1 MPAAVA
7 VVVAVAASVAAVVV
21 AEVVVVAVV
30 AAVAAV
36 VVVVGPAAINTLDR
50 HTAKHRSLSR
60 SLLPRLRFGVY
71 RLLLGVLSRP
81 LFRLQRLHRPP
92 QQLVQL
98 GSLSFPYSP
107 SEKSQAH

>member
-1 MPAAVA
+1 MAEVE
-7 VVVAVAASVAAVVV
+7 AASVSAVVV

-30 AAVAAV
+30 VVAAV
-36 VVVVGPAAINTLDR
+36 EVVAAVGPAAINTLDR
-50 HTAKHRSLSR
+50 RTAKHRLLNR

-81 LFRLQRLHRPP
+81 LLRLQRLHRPP
-92 QQLVQL
+92 QQLVRL
-98 GSLSFPYSP
+98 GSLSFPYNP